1 MDSQYEKYRGMRALL
16 LTRVS
21 TAPQDEMYGHSW
33 QESQVR
39 KLLIE
44 PLGLQLD
51 EEKHIIR
58 DTYSGLEYRYRK
70 ALDEILIMAQNHEFE
85 ILVMEVLDRGL
96 GRKALE
102 REIFRMQLRELDIH
116 ILTTDPED
124 HADDDSFSGQLMRF
138 IRGYKSQQEVADTV
152 RRSRGGKIAKATGDK
167 RRGIDP
173 RVIGN
178 GRRLYG
184 YVYILDEK
192 GKRVGQAL
200 NHTVIYKEPDGT
212 KWTEV
217 TVIVFIFESAANGV
231 TAHRI
236 ARILN
241 ERGVPTPYVTMNIKD
256 TRKKRRENETPIWYT
271 SSIVQTLHQ
280 SDYWGERRE
289 FKTRSLGKI
298 PGTKSYRTKNT
309 PEEEQIII
317 AVPAIVSRELA
328 MRALE
333 NVTTRNKQNAP
344 RRNRN
349 IEDTLL
355 RSGYCICSQCKRVMT
370 VRRDKRRGS
379 IASYYCPNS
388 RVRCKGRSILATE
401 VDIPAWEEALNII
414 RDPSEVDQKVE
425 TLLKE
430 LDKEKN
436 KRQDKKEL
444 TAIRKKQTAMRTELN
459 TLIQEGRLDR
469 GTREY
474 LTGELSLLAKQEED
488 LLAKQKNEEEVQA
501 TYDKVQ
507 RKLLAFHKRCEAWR
521 EKLDDPQ
528 YTPTYQFMR
537 DAIEFFGIRAMVH
550 PVGSKPPF
558 NIIIDPPSIVS
569 IISRP
574 PGHWR

>member
-1 MDSQYEKYRGMRALL
+1 MESQYEKYRGMRALL

-51 EEKHIIR
+51 EERHIIR

-70 ALDEILIMAQNHEFE
+70 ALDDILTMAQDHEFDL
-85 ILVMEVLDRGL
+85 LVMEVLDRGL

-152 RRSRGGKIAKATGDK
+152 RRSRGGKVAKATGDQ
-167 RRGIDP
+167 RLGIAP

-184 YVYILDEK
+184 YTYILDGK
-192 GKRVGQAL
+192 GKRIGQAL
-200 NHTVIYKEPDGT
+200 NHAVIYTEPDGT
-212 KWTEV
+212 QWTEV
-217 TVIVFIFESAANGV
+217 TVIVFIFESAASGV
-231 TAHRI
+231 TAHQI

-256 TRKKRRENETPIWYT
+256 TRQKKRENEIPIWYP
-271 SSIVQTLHQ
+271 SSIIQTLHQ

-289 FKTRSLGKI
+289 FKTRSLGRI
-298 PGTKSYRTKNT
+298 PGKKSYRKKDT
-309 PEEEQIII
+309 PQEEQIII
-317 AVPAIVSRELA
+317 PVPAIVSRELA

-333 NVTTRNKQNAP
+333 NVVTRNKQNSP

-349 IEDTLL
+349 AEDTLL
-355 RSGYCICSQCKRVMT
+355 RSGYCMCSQCRRVMT

-388 RVRCKGRSILATE
+388 RVRCKGRSILARE
-401 VDIPAWEEALNII
+401 VDDAAWEEALHII
-414 RDPSEVDQKVE
+414 RDPTEVDQKVE
-425 TLLKE
+425 ALLRE
-430 LDKEKN
+430 LDKEKH
-436 KRQDKKEL
+436 KRQQKNEL
-444 TAIRKKQTAMRTELN
+444 ATIRKKQTVLRNELN
-459 TLIQEGRLDR
+459 TLIQEGKLDK

-474 LTGELSLLAKQEED
+474 LTGQLKLLAQQEED
-488 LLAKQKNEEEVQA
+488 YLATQKNEEEVQA
-501 TYDKVQ
+501 TFDKAQ
-507 RKLLAFHKRCEAWR
+507 RKLLAFHKRCEEWR
-521 EKLDDPQ
+521 EKIDDPQ
-528 YTPTYQFMR
+528 FTPTYQFMR
-537 DAIEFFGIRAMVH
+537 DAIEFFGICAMVQQ
-550 PVGSKPPF
+550 VGSKPPF